1 MPTHK
6 RFVSV
11 RVACAVLAAAFTTFL
26 VVAPT
31 ARPANT
37 AIGIPTPCDIPGGDL
52 VCDAVGSVAQ
62 GAATATADFIMR
74 GVTVWVT
81 NAAVW
86 IAGKVGELID
96 ATTSPNV
103 QADWFQNQYAT
114 MLAVAA
120 ALALPMLLLAVIQA
134 VWRQDVW
141 ILLRAAFGYLPIA
154 FILAA
159 AAIVATQLLIVI
171 TDDLSTMIVS
181 SLGSDSTSLL
191 QSVGDAYGR
200 ALDDNAGDAIPL
212 FGIFLGAIILAIGAF
227 VLWLEMII
235 RDVAVYVA
243 LFFLPLTFVAMI
255 WPATGRWAK
264 RLVELLVAVVLAK
277 FVIVAI
283 ITLATA
289 AITNTTL
296 AESGNDNVFER
307 MIAGSALLVLA
318 AWSPFALLRMLP
330 MMEMAA
336 ATVTGNR
343 NTLSNAAGSAG
354 IQSPATHMR
363 QAMDRHSRASPSSS
377 SSSAG
382 AAQIAYGTA
391 SGSSG
396 QHGPSPRRPAA
407 ATNDA
412 TGSGMLRTTSA
423 PAARPQ
429 SPDSPATS
437 STADRGRADSSPR
450 EPISAARPQAVDH
463 VGARPPATDP
473 PSRPPASS
481 PPPARGE
488 E

>member
-6 RFVSV
+6 RAPSARTVCV
-11 RVACAVLAAAFTTFL
+11 VLAVVCVTLL
-26 VVAPT
+26 VFAPA
-31 ARPANT
+31 ARPAP
-37 AIGIPTPCDIPGGDL
+37 AALGIPAPCDIPGADI

-62 GAATATADFIMR
+62 ATADLIMR

-86 IAGKVGELID
+86 TAGKVGSLID
-96 ATTSPNV
+96 TTTSPNV
-103 QADWFQNQYAT
+103 QADWFQNQYAA
-114 MLAVAA
+114 MLTVAA
-120 ALALPMLLLAVIQA
+120 ALALPLLLLALIQA

-141 ILLRAAFGYLPIA
+141 ILLRAACGYLPLA
-154 FILAA
+154 FILAGS
-159 AAIVATQLLIVI
+159 AIVATQLLIAI

-191 QSVGDAYGR
+191 QSVGDAYSR
-200 ALDDNAGDAIPL
+200 ALDDNSGDAIPL
-212 FGIFLGAIILAIGAF
+212 FGIFLGAIILALGAF

-235 RDVAVYVA
+235 RDAAVYIA

-296 AESGNDNVFER
+296 AGTGEDNVFER

-318 AWSPFALLRMLP
+318 AYSPFALLRMLP
-330 MMEMAA
+330 MMELAA

-343 NTLSNAAGSAG
+343 NTISQAAGSAG

-363 QAMDRHSRASPSSS
+363 QAMNRHSSPSPTSSPSSTAAAHVAYANAGGSTAGPSTRRTAAASGATS
-377 SSSAG
+377 S
-382 AAQIAYGTA
+382 GTA
-391 SGSSG
+391 ATTS
-396 QHGPSPRRPAA
+396 AA
-407 ATNDA
+407 AIAHPEPTAASMPASEADL
-412 TGSGMLRTTSA
+412 GRTDPSSRAQTSA
-423 PAARPQ
+423 PA
-429 SPDSPATS
+429 
-437 STADRGRADSSPR
+437 
-450 EPISAARPQAVDH
+450 PQAAEH
-463 VGARPPATDP
+463 LGARPPASDAATP
-473 PSRPPASS
+473 PQ
-481 PPPARGE
+481 PPPPRRSQPQVRGE